1 MLSPCIAFDDGHD
14 SLLGGNKTLVGRVP
28 LGVSPAALSPHKVAA
43 FNSLLRLALA
53 GVISFPPFAPLF
65 LPSFAVASLS
75 FSPSPGLIPI
85 PLLLL
90 YPPFL
95 LPFPLLLYPPVLL
108 AIPLFCFVSDSISSY
123 HLGTEGGIKKKKKN
137 RDTRVIHFKRILLQ
151 LLPGTPSNQCVYQ
164 DVQVSCAC
172 ARCTYA
178 VHRVVVLLNMECRSA
193 AHTPFV

>member
-95 LPFPLLLYPPVLL
+95 LPFSSLT
-108 AIPLFCFVSDSISSY
+108 ISSRSACY
-123 HLGTEGGIKKKKKN
+123 SSFLLCFPFQLPLPFRDGRRKKKKEK
-137 RDTRVIHFKRILLQ
+137 
-151 LLPGTPSNQCVYQ
+151 
-164 DVQVSCAC
+164 
-172 ARCTYA
+172 
-178 VHRVVVLLNMECRSA
+178 E
-193 AHTPFV
+193 